1 MERVNMPEKK
11 KIINR
16 LTSLEDIE
24 GVSVEVSGS
33 GQTVKITHERYH
45 SLDFTFRW
53 LDNTHFAG
61 YFVDGEG
68 NQSQAV
74 ISLWTALDAIHFATA
89 YSLLVELRARQ

>member
-1 MERVNMPEKK
+1 MSEKK

-16 LTSLEDIE
+16 LSSLGDIE
-24 GVSVEVSGS
+24 GVSVEVAESKN
-33 GQTVKITHERYH
+33 TVRVTHERYH
-45 SLDFTFRW
+45 SLNFVFRW

-74 ISLWTALDAIHFATA
+74 ISLWTALDAIYFATA